1 MLRNKAP
8 KISGSE
14 GDVDIFVNVK
24 RGYDFYISADCNK
37 CQYKDTIVGDKDDSF
52 SCESPEGFE
61 CPTSSYQSKVAV
73 TIAGDLRDRD
83 LEETSKEIDDFIE
96 FIKKEVAFEIRILSI
111 TAHEDWN
118 GKDKTWSLSWE
129 KCWKGEDIDV

>member
-24 RGYDFYISADCNK
+24 RGYDFYMSRDCSK
-37 CQYKDTIVGDKDDSF
+37 CKYKDTIVYDKDGSF
-52 SCESPEGFE
+52 SCESPEEFE
-61 CPTSSYQSKVAV
+61 CPSGSYQSKVAV
-73 TIAGDLRDRD
+73 TIAGDLRDKNLD
-83 LEETSKEIDDFIE
+83 EISKDIDDFIA
-96 FIKKEVAFEIRILSI
+96 FVKKEVAYEIRILSI
-111 TAHEDWN
+111 TAHEEWN

-129 KCWKGEDIDV
+129 KGEE